1 MTFVRDFRVYAS
13 ELVFSFTEDIENI
26 LPQIETFLD
35 TLNEIT
41 NTQFYF
47 EVDSKRIGVLKIFDV
62 ETITFN
68 KDLIFQT
75 QSQWKAITK
84 ISNDYNYSEK
94 TVLWHVYRQKN
105 RFILISRAILA
116 SNVS

>member
-1 MTFVRDFRVYAS
+1 MSEMMLTAKKAINRGLLSVLLPMTFIRDFRVYAS

-47 EVDSKRIGVLKIFDV
+47 EVDSKRIGVLKIFDA
-62 ETITFN
+62 EKITFN

-75 QSQWKAITK
+75 QSQ
-84 ISNDYNYSEK
+84 
-94 TVLWHVYRQKN
+94 
-105 RFILISRAILA
+105 
-116 SNVS
+116 

>member
-1 MTFVRDFRVYAS
+1 MSEMMLTAKSAINRGLLSALLPMTFVRDFRVYAS

-75 QSQWKAITK
+75 QSQ
-84 ISNDYNYSEK
+84 
-94 TVLWHVYRQKN
+94 
-105 RFILISRAILA
+105 
-116 SNVS
+116 